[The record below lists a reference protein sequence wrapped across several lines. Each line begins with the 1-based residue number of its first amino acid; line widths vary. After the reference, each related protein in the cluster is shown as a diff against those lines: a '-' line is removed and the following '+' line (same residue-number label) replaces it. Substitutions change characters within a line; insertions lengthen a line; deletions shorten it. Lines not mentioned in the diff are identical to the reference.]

1 LIKCEIIVEKKY
13 ARGKHPNS
21 QKALTPVK
29 KGQVLNP
36 YGQPRKYVSTL
47 IKDGYKKAEVNDTIQ
62 ALISMNI
69 NEVKA
74 VLSNPNATV
83 LEKTVSSALL
93 KSMTKGDLSSIESL
107 INRVYGKPKDHVETS
122 GKQVI
127 EIVRKNAGRA

>member
-1 LIKCEIIVEKKY
+1 MEKKY

-62 ALISMNI
+62 ALISMNVEEI
-69 NEVKA
+69 KEVLTNDKA
-74 VLSNPNATV
+74 TI
-83 LEKTVSSALL
+83 LEKTVASALI
-93 KSMTKGDLSSIESL
+93 KSISRGDLSSIESL

-122 GKQVI
+122 GTQVI
-127 EIVRKNAGRA
+127 EIIRTNASRT

>member
-1 LIKCEIIVEKKY
+1 MEKKY

-62 ALISMNI
+62 ALISMNVDEI
-69 NEVKA
+69 KEV
-74 VLSNPNATV
+74 LTNDRATI
-83 LEKTVSSALL
+83 LEKTVASALI
-93 KSMTKGDLSSIESL
+93 KSISRGDLSSIESL

-122 GKQVI
+122 GTQVI
-127 EIVRKNAGRA
+127 EIIRTNASRT

>member
-1 LIKCEIIVEKKY
+1 MEKKY

-62 ALISMNI
+62 ALISMNVDEI
-69 NEVKA
+69 KEVLTNDKA
-74 VLSNPNATV
+74 TI
-83 LEKTVSSALL
+83 LEKTVASALI
-93 KSMTKGDLSSIESL
+93 KSISRGDLSSIESL

-122 GKQVI
+122 GRQ
-127 EIVRKNAGRA
+127 EIVIVRTNASRT

>member
-1 LIKCEIIVEKKY
+1 VEKKY

-62 ALISMNI
+62 ALISMNVDEI
-69 NEVKA
+69 KEV
-74 VLSNPNATV
+74 LTNDRATI
-83 LEKTVSSALL
+83 LEKTVASALI
-93 KSMTKGDLSSIESL
+93 KSISRGDLSSIESL

-122 GKQVI
+122 GTQVI
-127 EIVRKNAGRA
+127 EIIRTNASRT

>member
-1 LIKCEIIVEKKY
+1 VEKKY

-62 ALISMNI
+62 ALISMNVEEI
-69 NEVKA
+69 KEV
-74 VLSNPNATV
+74 LTNDQATI
-83 LEKTVSSALL
+83 LEKTVASALI
-93 KSMTKGDLSSIESL
+93 KSISRGDLSSIESL

-122 GKQVI
+122 GTQVI
-127 EIVRKNAGRA
+127 EIIRTNASRT

>member
-1 LIKCEIIVEKKY
+1 MEKKY

-62 ALISMNI
+62 ALISMNVEEI
-69 NEVKA
+69 KEVLTNDKA
-74 VLSNPNATV
+74 TI
-83 LEKTVSSALL
+83 LEKTVASALI
-93 KSMTKGDLSSIESL
+93 KSISRGDLSSIESL

-122 GKQVI
+122 GTQEI
-127 EIVRKNAGRA
+127 RIVRTNASRT